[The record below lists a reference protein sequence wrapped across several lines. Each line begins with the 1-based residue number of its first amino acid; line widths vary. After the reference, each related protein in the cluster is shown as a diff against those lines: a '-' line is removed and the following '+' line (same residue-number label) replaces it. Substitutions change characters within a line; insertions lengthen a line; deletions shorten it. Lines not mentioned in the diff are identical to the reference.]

1 MLFSHLFFSRNV
13 DYNILVEYLRETNK
27 PYNGTTLES
36 NLKGR
41 TGFKKGTTELALNQG
56 VEEGKFIKK
65 AYGATF
71 IFWYN
76 QDLLPAVQKEDIE

>member
-1 MLFSHLFFSRNV
+1 M
-13 DYNILVEYLRETNK
+13 
-27 PYNGTTLES
+27 ES